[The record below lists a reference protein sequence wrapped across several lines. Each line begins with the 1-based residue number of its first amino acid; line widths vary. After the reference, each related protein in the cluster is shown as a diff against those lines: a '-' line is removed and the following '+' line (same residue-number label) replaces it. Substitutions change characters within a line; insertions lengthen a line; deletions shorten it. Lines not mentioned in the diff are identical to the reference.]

1 MSRTQV
7 SIEEHTFDMDFYFT
21 LEWQDER
28 NYRHDITRSNL
39 SHSRCPNLKL
49 MPKTQTQNH
58 TSPAPR
64 WNLPLLFLP
73 PCSTLAARSSPILT

>member
-28 NYRHDITRSNL
+28 NYRRDITRSNL
-39 SHSRCPNLKL
+39 SHSRCPSLKL
-49 MPKTQTQNH
+49 MPKTQTQTQ

-64 WNLPLLFLP
+64 WNLPLLYSP